1 VNRSLAR
8 TSKEIDHQS
17 CRTSLFNPL
26 RALLFIAGLVLVTL
40 AQPATGS
47 AAGDI
52 ANQPVSGSL
61 EELAGSIEHEHP
73 LAAFELSK
81 RLWEAG
87 RKDEAVFFFYLGQLR
102 FRAHLLAN
110 RNGDPT
116 GGRALFEALMSTMGP
131 PINQYAFGDIP
142 ALLATI
148 DRVIAWDDGHADDY
162 ASMKARDEV
171 NAGLK
176 KMRDDVIARQD
187 EIRRTRSEKGLP
199 NRGP

>member
-1 VNRSLAR
+1 
-8 TSKEIDHQS
+8 
-17 CRTSLFNPL
+17 
-26 RALLFIAGLVLVTL
+26 
-40 AQPATGS
+40 
-47 AAGDI
+47 
-52 ANQPVSGSL
+52 
-61 EELAGSIEHEHP
+61 
-73 LAAFELSK
+73 
-81 RLWEAG
+81 
-87 RKDEAVFFFYLGQLR
+87 
-102 FRAHLLAN
+102 
-110 RNGDPT
+110 
-116 GGRALFEALMSTMGP
+116 MSTMGP
-131 PINQYAFGDIP
+131 PINQYVFGDIP

>member
-1 VNRSLAR
+1 
-8 TSKEIDHQS
+8 
-17 CRTSLFNPL
+17 
-26 RALLFIAGLVLVTL
+26 
-40 AQPATGS
+40 
-47 AAGDI
+47 
-52 ANQPVSGSL
+52 
-61 EELAGSIEHEHP
+61 
-73 LAAFELSK
+73 
-81 RLWEAG
+81 
-87 RKDEAVFFFYLGQLR
+87 
-102 FRAHLLAN
+102 
-110 RNGDPT
+110 
-116 GGRALFEALMSTMGP
+116 MSTMGP
-131 PINQYAFGDIP
+131 PSNQYAFGDIP

>member
-1 VNRSLAR
+1 LPRPSKFNRRSRRA
-8 TSKEIDHQS
+8 
-17 CRTSLFNPL
+17 SLFIPL
-26 RALLFIAGLVLVTL
+26 RALLFIAGLVSVTL
-40 AQPATGS
+40 AQPAAGS
-47 AAGDI
+47 TAGDI

-61 EELAGSIEHEHP
+61 EDLASSIEHEHP

-102 FRAHLLAN
+102 FRAYLLTN
-110 RNGDPT
+110 PNGDPA
-116 GGRALFEALMSTMGP
+116 GGRALFDALMSTMGP

-142 ALLATI
+142 ALLATV

-162 ASMKARDEV
+162 APLQAREEV
-171 NAGLK
+171 KAGLK
-176 KMRDDVIARQD
+176 KMRADVVTRQD

-199 NRGP
+199 NRSP